1 MKLEIYNIM
10 NNGRA
15 KVYKVRYQG
24 FKIKHWY
31 AAFFSPVVY
40 FFLDARFYYTGQYQV
55 QMLSKSRFLKYKLEL
70 NVGKVLVKIN
80 QFFDL
85 YTWLF
90 LKCFW
95 LCSVWLISLH

>member
-1 MKLEIYNIM
+1 M

-31 AAFFSPVVY
+31 AVKIIKKIMFIKFSFFSPVVY

-55 QMLSKSRFLKYKLEL
+55 QMLSKSHFLKYKLKL

-85 YTWLF
+85 YT
-90 LKCFW
+90 
-95 LCSVWLISLH
+95 

>member
-24 FKIKHWY
+24 FKIKHCY
-31 AAFFSPVVY
+31 AVKRIKKKKFIEFSFFSPVVY
-40 FFLDARFYYTGQYQV
+40 FFLDARFYYTAQYQI
-55 QMLSKSRFLKYKLEL
+55 QMLSKSRFLKYKLKL
-70 NVGKVLVKIN
+70 NMGKVLVKIN

-85 YTWLF
+85 
-90 LKCFW
+90 
-95 LCSVWLISLH
+95 